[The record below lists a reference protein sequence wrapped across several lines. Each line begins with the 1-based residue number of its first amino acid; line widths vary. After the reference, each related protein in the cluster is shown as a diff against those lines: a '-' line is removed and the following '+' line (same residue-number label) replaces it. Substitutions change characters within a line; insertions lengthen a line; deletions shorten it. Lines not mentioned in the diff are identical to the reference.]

1 MIIAVIALIVLGP
14 EKFPEYAK
22 IAMRAYRDFRGY
34 IDDIK
39 REMTEELKPV
49 KEELRELARHNPEEY
64 VEDLAKAISAIGDEK
79 KPTVASSETETKEA
93 SPAPPYPESETP
105 SEPTAET
112 APPPE
117 NETPPEPSAE
127 TAPPPES
134 ETPSEPTTETAPP
147 TDHIETPDRLDG

>member
-1 MIIAVIALIVLGP
+1 MFGNLGMSEIMIIAVIALIVLGP

-39 REMTEELKPV
+39 REMSEELKPV
-49 KEELRELARHNPEEY
+49 KDELRELARHNPEEY
-64 VEDLAKAISAIGDEK
+64 VEDLARAISAVDDEK

-93 SPAPPYPESETP
+93 SSASPYPENETLPEPSEEKTSPPESETP

-112 APPPE
+112 TSPA
-117 NETPPEPSAE
+117 
-127 TAPPPES
+127 
-134 ETPSEPTTETAPP
+134 
-147 TDHIETPDRLDG
+147 DHIKTPERLDG

>member
-1 MIIAVIALIVLGP
+1 MFGNLGMSEIMIIAVIALIVLGP

-39 REMTEELKPV
+39 QEMTAELKPI

-64 VEDLAKAISAIGDEK
+64 VEDLAKAISAVDDEK
-79 KPTVASSETETKEA
+79 KPSAASSEMETKEA
-93 SPAPPYPESETP
+93 SSASPYPESETP

-112 APPPE
+112 
-117 NETPPEPSAE
+117 
-127 TAPPPES
+127 TAPK
-134 ETPSEPTTETAPP
+134 
-147 TDHIETPDRLDG
+147 TPDRLDG